1 MKKNNIF
8 SFRTKQVKISFL
20 KIPETKLLEK
30 CSEVAMTFTQSNDE
44 TISQAVKAMQS
55 LDVDDQLALF
65 YFIYKEM
72 GSSVTPAA
80 PGASTVGTDI
90 AEGLFNQVKD
100 MPHEQQLQFQ
110 RDLINKGDTE
120 YTRMYGSMSD
130 TTKLLVWY
138 RLSQGMDNG
147 TIIPMPSD
155 YQLSSQSQELLNQVK
170 GLGFEQQITLFRD
183 YVGPMGAEPKQG
195 AEI

>member
-1 MKKNNIF
+1 
-8 SFRTKQVKISFL
+8 
-20 KIPETKLLEK
+20 
-30 CSEVAMTFTQSNDE
+30 MTFTQSNDQN
-44 TISQAVKAMQS
+44 ISQHVQAFQK
-55 LDVDDQLALF
+55 LDVDEQLALF

-72 GSSVTPAA
+72 GDSITPAA
-80 PGASTVGTDI
+80 PGASTVSPEV
-90 AEGLFNQVKD
+90 AEGLFNQIKE

-110 RDLINKGDTE
+110 RDLINKADTE

-155 YQLSSQSQELLNQVK
+155 YKLSSQSEELFNQIK
-170 GLGFEQQITLFRD
+170 GIDFEQQITLFRD
-183 YVGPMGAEPKQG
+183 YVAPMGAEPAPG
-195 AEI
+195 AEV

>member
-1 MKKNNIF
+1 
-8 SFRTKQVKISFL
+8 
-20 KIPETKLLEK
+20 
-30 CSEVAMTFTQSNDE
+30 MTFTQSNDE
-44 TISQAVKAMQS
+44 NITKAVKAFQS
-55 LDVDDQLALF
+55 LDVDEQLGLF

-80 PGASTVGTDI
+80 PGASTVSPDI
-90 AEGLFNQVKD
+90 AEGLFNQVKE
-100 MPHEQQLQFQ
+100 MSHEEQLQFQ
-110 RDLINKGDTE
+110 RDLINNADTQ

-138 RLSQGMDNG
+138 RLAQGMDSA

-155 YQLSSQSQELLNQVK
+155 YKLSSPAQEVLDQIK
-170 GLGFEQQITLFRD
+170 GMEFQQQITLFRD
-183 YVGPMGAEPKQG
+183 YVSPMGAEPKPG

>member
-1 MKKNNIF
+1 M
-8 SFRTKQVKISFL
+8 
-20 KIPETKLLEK
+20 
-30 CSEVAMTFTQSNDE
+30 AFTQSNDE
-44 TISQAVKAMQS
+44 TLSQPVKAWQA
-55 LDVDDQLALF
+55 LDVDEQLALF

-72 GSSVTPAA
+72 GGSITPAA
-80 PGASTVGTDI
+80 PGASTVGTDV

-100 MPHEQQLQFQ
+100 MPHEQQLQLQ

-130 TTKLLVWY
+130 TTKLLFWY

-155 YQLSSQSQELLNQVK
+155 YKLSSQAEEILNQIK
-170 GLGFEQQITLFRD
+170 GLDYEQQITLFRD
-183 YVGPMGAEPKQG
+183 YISPMGAEPKQG